1 MDEKNIEEL
10 GIDRLDTDEYDILVT
25 DDSLIEYEDPD
36 PDYETDSDGVTIIP
50 PDIPIEEPDDNDHL
64 ENELPDDIP
73 ESELTIV
80 DFSEGLGDEDQL
92 DDFDILVTDESLIEY
107 EDPDPTPPE
116 DMTEVEEQVPEVVND
131 NIVTLPC
138 IASVKAGDTVHVMVI
153 NGRPYVIGANGW
165 GDQVDADISA
175 ANDLAD
181 EAKTSAETAT
191 AQASTAMTTAAQAN
205 QNAQNAVT
213 AAGEVIGKA
222 NQALTES
229 NEAKN
234 AVADITADLNSVKTD
249 ASQTLGEA
257 IDSLTE
263 KKVEVMTADYA
274 TNDALKQQETTLNS
288 EIERSAGK
296 IQTTMQA
303 EYARKTDLTQAKVDL
318 QSQITQTAGKI
329 GTSVSSIA
337 DAMADLQNGEV
348 RAAIEAAKANLST
361 AASNL
366 SEAKAALVTAQMES
380 ANAISNAALAQNQAS
395 DANATLAIAQNKL
408 VDAQAYRDKLIS
420 YGASTEAIEEA
431 EQAVVAAQNAVTAA
445 QSAADIATAN
455 ARAAQQEVETA
466 AQVVVNTE
474 ADVETAQEAYD
485 LAVEGLHQASYT
497 GIEQTA
503 EAITLRATKKELED
517 GYYTKTQM
525 DAQLKIDGES
535 ITSVVTKTRDT
546 VDNLEI
552 GGRNYYRPSQTV
564 ELGCTGAASTASL
577 ISTGSCIGFYVPTS
591 PGDIW
596 SLSRS
601 SKANNRFDY
610 CFTVNEPANGVLIQG
625 WRSIYREELK
635 IEGIVV
641 PEGVNYLFIYLSNQ
655 NDTIPNIKL
664 ERGNKVT
671 DWTPAPDDIESVVEQ
686 LASSIASLVRG
697 EDGSSLVMQDDN
709 GLFYFDIEGLKSSA
723 ESSAANLAKLMEAL
737 GEVESKD
744 GKTLVE
750 KLDEMEDVL
759 TGLGFKTEYVNVDV
773 DENGNPMIVLGETDS
788 DSKLLITNTRFVFM
802 EGSNETTYIK
812 DNTLV
817 TNNVEVKDELRQG
830 MWMRKSRPN
839 GNLGLVWIGGA
850 V

>member
-116 DMTEVEEQVPEVVND
+116 DTTEVEEQVPEVVND

-181 EAKTSAETAT
+181 EAKTSAKTAT
-191 AQASTAMTTAAQAN
+191 AQASTAMTIAAQAN

-213 AAGEVIGKA
+213 AADEVIGKA
-222 NQALTES
+222 NQAMTEA

-234 AVADITADLNSVKTD
+234 AVAAITADMNSVKTD

-263 KKVEVMTADYA
+263 KKVEVMTADHA
-274 TNDALKQQETTLNS
+274 TNDALKQQEVTLKG

-329 GTSVSSIA
+329 STSVSSIA
-337 DAMADLQNGEV
+337 DAMANLQNGEV

-380 ANAISNAALAQNQAS
+380 ANAISNAVLAQNQAS

-408 VDAQAYRDKLIS
+408 ADAQAYRDKLIS

-455 ARAAQQEVETA
+455 ALAAQQEVETA
-466 AQVVVNTE
+466 AQAVINTE
-474 ADVETAQEAYD
+474 ADVETAQDAYD

-503 EAITLRATKKELED
+503 EAITLR
-517 GYYTKTQM
+517 
-525 DAQLKIDGES
+525 
-535 ITSVVTKTRDT
+535 VTKTE
-546 VDNLEI
+546 VEEAIDNVEV
-552 GGRNYYRPSQTV
+552 GGRNYYRPSQV
-564 ELGCTGAASTASL
+564 VDLGVAATSEPCL
-577 ISTGSCIGFYVPTS
+577 ISTGSCIGFYVSTKA
-591 PGDIW
+591 GEEW

-601 SKANNRFDY
+601 ELTNNRFDY
-610 CFTVNEPANGVLIQG
+610 MFTIDEPASEVPVKDWTNAFRG
-625 WRSIYREELK
+625 ELK

-641 PEGVNYLFIYLSNQ
+641 PDGYNYLFLYLSNQ
-655 NDTIPNIKL
+655 NDPMPNIKL
-664 ERGNKVT
+664 EKGNKAT
-671 DWTPAPDDIESVVEQ
+671 DWTPAPEDQEAYVDNATGQVQRSVDDIDKRVTSSESVIQQ
-686 LASSIASLVRG
+686 LADSISTIVRSGDETSLVKQD
-697 EDGSSLVMQDDN
+697 ED
-709 GLFYFDIEGLKSSA
+709 GLFYFDIEALQNSA
-723 ESSAANLAKLMEAL
+723 DASANSIANLLKAIGDIDPDSEETLLGKLDKL
-737 GEVESKD
+737 EVE
-744 GKTLVE
+744 
-750 KLDEMEDVL
+750 L
-759 TGLGFKTEYVNVDV
+759 TAVGIKTEYVTVSTYE
-773 DENGNPMIVLGETDS
+773 DEPCIILGETDS
-788 DSKLLITNTRFVFM
+788 DFKLLITNTRIVFM
-802 EGSNETTYIK
+802 DGSNETTYIK

-830 MWMRKSRPN
+830 AWMWKARPN